1 MISSLY
7 CILNAADLYH
17 KYILHRNMY
26 VARLPPSFISVIE
39 VQNVNYNHDLVT
51 ARVCI
56 ELQLQT
62 TVLINF
68 AWNQIIFPKVKI
80 KFVQPKACSLA
91 AI

>member
-1 MISSLY
+1 
-7 CILNAADLYH
+7 
-17 KYILHRNMY
+17 MY

-62 TVLINF
+62 TVLLNF
-68 AWNQIIFPKVKI
+68 AWNQIIFPNVKNKI
-80 KFVQPKACSLA
+80 CAAKGLFFGGHLGSPMDLCVLKA
-91 AI
+91 AIVLLIMI